1 MSESKPNISDILTTF
16 QNVKDQ
22 STVNILSC
30 CKSPKKEKKVKSS
43 QTVELLLKV
52 ALRVMY
58 GITIELKPRDSKL
71 LLTKEGKKSKSICV
85 ISKLFATSGL
95 IKLADYQ
102 RKVMI

>member
-16 QNVKDQ
+16 QNVKSQ

-58 GITIELKPRDSKL
+58 GITIELKPRDSKVSL
-71 LLTKEGKKSKSICV
+71 NKGGKK
-85 ISKLFATSGL
+85 G
-95 IKLADYQ
+95 
-102 RKVMI
+102 